1 MLNNVILQGN
11 TTKDIELKT
20 TQSGIS
26 FCNFTLAVGRKYKSG
41 EDKITDFVECC
52 AWRNTAEFLS
62 RYVQKGS
69 QIVVRGELQNNNWA
83 DKDGNKRYSY
93 VVVVGDVNFCG
104 SKTEAA
110 QKPSEPK
117 FGDIDTDSDLPF

>member
-26 FCNFTLAVGRKYKSG
+26 FCNFTLAVSRKYKSG
-41 EDKITDFVECC
+41 EDKITDFVECR
-52 AWRNTAEFLS
+52 AWRHTAEFLS

-69 QIVVRGELQNNNWA
+69 QIVVRGELQNNNWT

-93 VVVVGDVNFCG
+93 VVVVDDVNFCG
-104 SKTEAA
+104 SKSDTA

-117 FGDIDTDSDLPF
+117 FEDIDTDSDLPF